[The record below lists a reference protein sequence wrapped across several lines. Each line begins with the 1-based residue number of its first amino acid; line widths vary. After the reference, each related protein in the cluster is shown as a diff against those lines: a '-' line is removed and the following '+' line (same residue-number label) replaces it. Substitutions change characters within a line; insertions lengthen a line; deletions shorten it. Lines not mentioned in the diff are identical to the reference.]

1 MNTNKPNSD
10 SKDLSNKRNSG
21 FAGLLSNSNSSFN
34 FTKQKENDDALN
46 LVKSFSFN
54 NENIN
59 NINSRGCQ
67 IHSFS
72 QLGKVVENENGLK
85 RNECLPVLSERKE
98 YDDNEDDNY
107 NDYDNHQECSQD
119 NKNNT
124 STNKTEYT
132 SKKSQLDVLI
142 NQLKEH
148 YYIDE
153 FFIDPDKKFISLL
166 KKLINFFE
174 EDSLLQQV
182 QQNEALYFTFKK
194 KYEDAIEFIKS
205 IKDIPSLII
214 KNQSSPFL
222 DRSKKRL
229 YPQSSTVSNRKF
241 IFYEGNTK
249 PAADF
254 SFGLTSNVKSTG
266 EVVFSEVVNA
276 NENEGDINKIIQIY
290 KKDYDRLK
298 EDYITIVNEK
308 KILEDQVMTQ
318 ENLRFELK
326 SLSDE
331 NYNLKTSSAEMKER
345 IERNKY
351 EIQDYQRRIKLLEN
365 DYQRMKENYN
375 LVKNAVGY
383 AEEEKILF
391 KNKYNDQVSKMKA
404 LERENLKL
412 KKKNVSLNDDLK
424 KLEERLDVEVEEK
437 AMLEDRIEEL
447 KEEIEIKEKDY
458 DVAKV
463 LSEGE
468 VEVIDDMY
476 NIDKVIIKMR
486 IGFGEEEKNI
496 ELDNIKYTPIS
507 KGSKLKTEIP
517 NLRLDL
523 IKPINMKKSHSKLKN
538 WSFSNRGNMS
548 INGQGNIVNAN
559 ESTLR
564 LNTDN
569 SIIAEEKGVS
579 LHILNS
585 NSKSNHDNIKEDD
598 ERLNINTLLTCESNE
613 NSRTMKKIETIQS
626 SDKKDKQKSLDF
638 QSAIINTNLK
648 TRFIVSH
655 KEKGGLRR
663 MLSFVEDDF
672 GSIAQKKKE
681 LFDKQSRCDYN
692 ENEDEGK
699 EMKVLT
705 YRERDRFDNSKLML
719 EKSQCVSMMNK
730 EKERVSKW
738 REVLNYMDE
747 SMMFVPFSCVNR
759 LDETMLKVNMMNRT
773 MIENQTIDDEG
784 REDMNGNSY
793 IREERVYKNKECK
806 YIYYII

>member
-107 NDYDNHQECSQD
+107 NDYDNHQEYSQD

-124 STNKTEYT
+124 SINKTEYT

-276 NENEGDINKIIQIY
+276 NENEGDIHKIIQIY

-331 NYNLKTSSAEMKER
+331 NYYLKTSSAEMKER

-476 NIDKVIIKMR
+476 V
-486 IGFGEEEKNI
+486 
-496 ELDNIKYTPIS
+496 
-507 KGSKLKTEIP
+507 
-517 NLRLDL
+517 
-523 IKPINMKKSHSKLKN
+523 
-538 WSFSNRGNMS
+538 
-548 INGQGNIVNAN
+548 V
-559 ESTLR
+559 
-564 LNTDN
+564 
-569 SIIAEEKGVS
+569 
-579 LHILNS
+579 
-585 NSKSNHDNIKEDD
+585 
-598 ERLNINTLLTCESNE
+598 
-613 NSRTMKKIETIQS
+613 
-626 SDKKDKQKSLDF
+626 
-638 QSAIINTNLK
+638 
-648 TRFIVSH
+648 
-655 KEKGGLRR
+655 
-663 MLSFVEDDF
+663 
-672 GSIAQKKKE
+672 
-681 LFDKQSRCDYN
+681 
-692 ENEDEGK
+692 
-699 EMKVLT
+699 
-705 YRERDRFDNSKLML
+705 
-719 EKSQCVSMMNK
+719 
-730 EKERVSKW
+730 
-738 REVLNYMDE
+738 
-747 SMMFVPFSCVNR
+747 
-759 LDETMLKVNMMNRT
+759 
-773 MIENQTIDDEG
+773 
-784 REDMNGNSY
+784 GNSLGGHVAILFARGRPDI
-793 IREERVYKNKECK
+793 IRSMTLTGSSG
-806 YIYYII
+806 